1 MCVYAGHIHKVQTT
15 LFKEVQNNFPDDLE
29 EVKGSVLP
37 YDYMT
42 VARRKGAMQLSDWV
56 EEHAVVGVH
65 GFWRRC
71 KATLRFGAP
80 FHSPCVI

>member
-1 MCVYAGHIHKVQTT
+1 MRVTSIRCRLLYSRRCKTT
-15 LFKEVQNNFPDDLE
+15 SDDLE

-65 GFWRRC
+65 GFWRGC